1 MDPKWGTW
9 LGYANL
15 GLRTPLP
22 THKKP
27 RKQKHEKNVPK
38 KILCLISLDSP
49 LASVPFFKAGKCPEN
64 VETALFLH
72 TCIKSAI
79 CPEVR

>member
-38 KILCLISLDSP
+38 KYY
-49 LASVPFFKAGKCPEN
+49 A
-64 VETALFLH
+64 
-72 TCIKSAI
+72 
-79 CPEVR
+79 